1 MGSTPGVTTAAQ
13 LVSIDRRVKLMDC
26 PGIVFA
32 RARTAE
38 EEADVLLRNCV
49 KVEKMSDLT
58 VPIDALL
65 RRVPMAQLQA
75 HFQLARFADVT
86 EFLTLVALKRGKLGK
101 GGAADHDAAA
111 RAVLQEWNA
120 GALPYHSEPPRREAG
135 EAVSLVPQLADEF
148 DWNAAPPRV
157 ERGDE
162 SDDGDDSDGGDGP
175 LDGAG
180 DASMGLRT
188 TGAFAAAGASRGTGA
203 DTSAAAPPS
212 ASIFGALQT
221 LPERARG
228 QRAPKRAKKESRP
241 RKRPEAADDE
251 AVINPRLNRT
261 IRKQQ
266 QKDGKKKRRAAS
278 RMLAPFVEGQMQH

>member
-1 MGSTPGVTTAAQ
+1 MATSKRIVLILNKIDLVPPENAARWLAYLRQFFPTVPFKASGGGGGGSSRSMAAASAGGSEAFGGEQLLQLLKNYSRSAGLKTSITVGVVGYPNVGKSSLINSLKRAKAVNVGSTPGVTTAAQ
-13 LVSIDRRVKLMDC
+13 LVSIDKRVKLMDC

-120 GALPYHSEPPRREAG
+120 GALAYHSEPPRREAG
-135 EAVSLVPQLADEF
+135 EAVSLVPQATRAHLSDT
-148 DWNAAPPRV
+148 APVR
-157 ERGDE
+157 
-162 SDDGDDSDGGDGP
+162 
-175 LDGAG
+175 
-180 DASMGLRT
+180 
-188 TGAFAAAGASRGTGA
+188 
-203 DTSAAAPPS
+203 
-212 ASIFGALQT
+212 
-221 LPERARG
+221 
-228 QRAPKRAKKESRP
+228 QRALS
-241 RKRPEAADDE
+241 
-251 AVINPRLNRT
+251 T
-261 IRKQQ
+261 T
-266 QKDGKKKRRAAS
+266 RRAAA
-278 RMLAPFVEGQMQH
+278 RAHG